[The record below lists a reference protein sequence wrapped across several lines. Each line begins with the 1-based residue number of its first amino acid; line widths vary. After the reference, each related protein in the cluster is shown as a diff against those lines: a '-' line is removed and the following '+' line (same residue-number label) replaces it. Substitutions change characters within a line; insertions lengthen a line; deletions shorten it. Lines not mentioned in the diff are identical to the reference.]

1 VHTFLDN
8 VTWLYRAWKNAKE
21 TTMRK
26 TICIL
31 SVVLL
36 LGLGLSTFAR
46 QGQNAPPVVPK
57 DSTKIAS
64 LLFREDFKVPKEH
77 EVQFTPD
84 LLTNPNLELKKY
96 GPGAKPGNA
105 DQSGLLISIEGDP
118 VTGKMQTLVWTGVV
132 QGSWAVMFKD
142 KNNYLDLRNTARVHW
157 RTRPRAFKEL
167 RLVVKLADG
176 TMLASDRAEPV
187 STYSH
192 ESEVFFSDILL
203 WRTVNPETMAEAK
216 PKPGAGQWTFNPD
229 LSKVD
234 EIGFTDLG
242 AGAGHGAV
250 GGNVAVD
257 WIEVYGDPVKRTAA
271 QSSAR

>member
-1 VHTFLDN
+1 
-8 VTWLYRAWKNAKE
+8 
-21 TTMRK
+21 MRK

-31 SVVLL
+31 SVVLV
-36 LGLGLSTFAR
+36 LGVVLATFAV
-46 QGQNAPPVVPK
+46 QGAQNAAVPK
-57 DSTKIAS
+57 DSKNLAS
-64 LLFREDFKVPKEH
+64 LLFREDFKAGKEH
-77 EVQFTPD
+77 EVQFTQD

-96 GPGAKPGNA
+96 GPGAKLGSA
-105 DQSGLLISIEGDP
+105 DQSGLLISNEADP
-118 VTGKMQTLVWTGVV
+118 VTGGMQTLVWTGVV
-132 QGSWAVMFKD
+132 QGSWAVMLKD

-192 ESEVFFSDILL
+192 ESEVFFTDILL
-203 WRTVNPETMAEAK
+203 WRPINPEMMAEAK
-216 PKPGAGQWTFNPD
+216 PKPGAGQFVFNPD

-250 GGNVAVD
+250 GGNVAID
-257 WIEVYGDPVKRTAA
+257 WIEVYGQPVKRAAA

>member
-1 VHTFLDN
+1 
-8 VTWLYRAWKNAKE
+8 
-21 TTMRK
+21 MRK

-132 QGSWAVMFKD
+132 QGSWAVMLKD